1 MLKTSE
7 KIETLTLKQF
17 FILSF
22 FLIGFPLCVQAKDV
36 FVNNQKLEED
46 IVYTLEQFYK
56 TTIASGYYWY
66 DNISGHWGFMG
77 SPPQGQLLPGL
88 GLGGAML
95 QNSSNGKTG
104 VIVNGRELHQLEVN
118 QIIKAYGKVYR
129 GRFWLNAQGLAGYEG
144 QPAIFNFAQVK
155 RKKSYNRRSLFG
167 STGGDGECF
176 YYNHPGGA
184 SVSNC
189 D

>member
-1 MLKTSE
+1 MLKT
-7 KIETLTLKQF
+7 KIRSSLLKRVFISIVLMLGFLLTA
-17 FILSF
+17 
-22 FLIGFPLCVQAKDV
+22 QAKDV
-36 FVNNQKLEED
+36 FVNNLKLD
-46 IVYTLEQFYK
+46 NSSVYTLEQFYK
-56 TTIASGYYWY
+56 ISIADGYYWY
-66 DNISGHWGFMG
+66 DNTSGHWGFMG
-77 SPPQGQLLPGL
+77 SPPQGQIVAGL
-88 GLGGAML
+88 ELGGSIP
-95 QNSSNGKTG
+95 QNASNGKTG

-118 QIIKAYGKVYR
+118 QIIKAYGKIYR

-189 D
+189 